1 LRENGVFIANK
12 ESLRLKF
19 DIFINKFWK
28 KLLLK
33 ESNVEFYSNFMS
45 KAEYSFVDSVS
56 KSFIQ

>member
-28 KLLLK
+28 KLLLLENGTKLCPNLAK
-33 ESNVEFYSNFMS
+33 ENLFFN
-45 KAEYSFVDSVS
+45 
-56 KSFIQ
+56 